1 MQVFEINDRRVGHVR
16 VIRDCC
22 FEVQSLDSDQT
33 FELTPAAIFTV
44 ESQRATLVCDRS
56 ALAGYACP
64 VHTFPN
70 SVPGAGRV
78 VESGK

>member
-16 VIRDCC
+16 AIRDCC
-22 FEVQSLDSDQT
+22 FEVQGLDSDEM
-33 FELTPAAIFTV
+33 FELTSAAIFTV
-44 ESQRATLVCDRS
+44 ESQRVTLVCDRS

-70 SVPGAGRV
+70 SIPGTSQRV
-78 VESGK
+78 ETGK